1 MAARPLLLSLHGGA
15 GALFGVLLFVV
26 LFSGAWSLG
35 HDDLREWLR
44 APAQAGGEAL
54 ALERLL
60 ERAGEEGVDIRDA
73 TLLLPAP
80 GHAAFSVC
88 DARLDCRLD
97 LDPASGRVLPPMPA
111 LDLLLNL
118 HKSLFVG
125 FPGRVLVSL
134 FGVSLLLLCLA
145 GVLLHSRRWRDL
157 RRWRRDRGLRL
168 ALFDLHGLIGI
179 WGLPWLLLFGF
190 TGALSGLGAL
200 GTLLLAP
207 VAYPQE
213 PNRVFVELMGPPPP
227 AAEGRPLASR
237 IDLDRLLAGDAV
249 RAPGFV
255 AQRLSL
261 SHAGDVAG
269 SVEIA
274 GIQRGLPSTANFERH
289 RYRLA
294 DGALLDERSSAQRGF
309 WLRAFIAVQP
319 LHFAQYQWL
328 GPGWSA
334 ALRGLHLAM
343 GLGACLLCASG
354 LYLWLQRRAS
364 APDARVRLLQRLSQG
379 FCAGLVAAAALL
391 LLGLQLA
398 PSELLAGPWP
408 GRLFLVLWAAAGLA
422 ALLLP
427 GDWPL
432 ARGLLGVAGLACLA
446 AAVAHLAPW
455 LMRGRLPAL
464 GPDLTLIL
472 CGALLIRHAWMQARH
487 PPTPVSPETTMLE
500 LYRHRRLVIT
510 LALLYLSQGI
520 PIGLAMD
527 ALPTL
532 LRQDGAPLQ
541 ALAFL
546 PLVGLPWV
554 VKFLWAPW
562 VDNHWS
568 RRLGRRR
575 SWILPMQCMVL
586 ACLLGLATLGLG
598 VASAGWAVGLLAL
611 ASLASATQDIA
622 TDGMAAEHF
631 SGELLA
637 KVNAVQIAG
646 VMIGF
651 FGGGAGSL
659 ILAGHFGQRTAF
671 LVMACVPLASLCCV
685 LALGRGDPHE
695 LPGTGRQGQ
704 PAALLASAAG
714 AFAAGAGTAVGDDRG
729 VRLRPV
735 QAVPQRCRLGL
746 AGHRP
751 AGHERWPGHGIPRLR
766 RRRLAG
772 QADRPVARFRP
783 WRGARR
789 LFGAAL
795 VSAGRSLVGTER
807 RVGVDLRAD
816 RLAGH
821 RHHLGG
827 DPHRGDALRRPGRP
841 GRHRCH
847 RSAEHP
853 RPRRDAGVFVPG
865 QPHRADRLCRR
876 FSHRQRPGGA
886 GPAARPAPA
895 GRRGARGVEGA
906 GGRGLR
912 RCR

>member
-227 AAEGRPLASR
+227 AAEGRPLATR
-237 IDLDRLLAGDAV
+237 IDLDRLLAGEAV

-294 DGALLDERSSAQRGF
+294 DGALLGERSSAQRGF

-472 CGALLIRHAWMQARH
+472 CGALLIRHA
-487 PPTPVSPETTMLE
+487 
-500 LYRHRRLVIT
+500 
-510 LALLYLSQGI
+510 
-520 PIGLAMD
+520 
-527 ALPTL
+527 
-532 LRQDGAPLQ
+532 
-541 ALAFL
+541 
-546 PLVGLPWV
+546 
-554 VKFLWAPW
+554 
-562 VDNHWS
+562 
-568 RRLGRRR
+568 
-575 SWILPMQCMVL
+575 
-586 ACLLGLATLGLG
+586 
-598 VASAGWAVGLLAL
+598 
-611 ASLASATQDIA
+611 
-622 TDGMAAEHF
+622 
-631 SGELLA
+631 
-637 KVNAVQIAG
+637 
-646 VMIGF
+646 
-651 FGGGAGSL
+651 
-659 ILAGHFGQRTAF
+659 
-671 LVMACVPLASLCCV
+671 
-685 LALGRGDPHE
+685 
-695 LPGTGRQGQ
+695 
-704 PAALLASAAG
+704 
-714 AFAAGAGTAVGDDRG
+714 
-729 VRLRPV
+729 
-735 QAVPQRCRLGL
+735 
-746 AGHRP
+746 
-751 AGHERWPGHGIPRLR
+751 
-766 RRRLAG
+766 
-772 QADRPVARFRP
+772 
-783 WRGARR
+783 
-789 LFGAAL
+789 
-795 VSAGRSLVGTER
+795 
-807 RVGVDLRAD
+807 
-816 RLAGH
+816 
-821 RHHLGG
+821 
-827 DPHRGDALRRPGRP
+827 
-841 GRHRCH
+841 
-847 RSAEHP
+847 
-853 RPRRDAGVFVPG
+853 
-865 QPHRADRLCRR
+865 
-876 FSHRQRPGGA
+876 
-886 GPAARPAPA
+886 
-895 GRRGARGVEGA
+895 
-906 GGRGLR
+906 
-912 RCR
+912 

>member
-294 DGALLDERSSAQRGF
+294 DGALLGERSSAQRGF

-432 ARGLLGVAGLACLA
+432 ARGLLGVAGL
-446 AAVAHLAPW
+446 
-455 LMRGRLPAL
+455 
-464 GPDLTLIL
+464 
-472 CGALLIRHAWMQARH
+472 
-487 PPTPVSPETTMLE
+487 
-500 LYRHRRLVIT
+500 
-510 LALLYLSQGI
+510 
-520 PIGLAMD
+520 
-527 ALPTL
+527 
-532 LRQDGAPLQ
+532 
-541 ALAFL
+541 
-546 PLVGLPWV
+546 
-554 VKFLWAPW
+554 
-562 VDNHWS
+562 
-568 RRLGRRR
+568 
-575 SWILPMQCMVL
+575 
-586 ACLLGLATLGLG
+586 
-598 VASAGWAVGLLAL
+598 
-611 ASLASATQDIA
+611 
-622 TDGMAAEHF
+622 
-631 SGELLA
+631 
-637 KVNAVQIAG
+637 
-646 VMIGF
+646 
-651 FGGGAGSL
+651 
-659 ILAGHFGQRTAF
+659 
-671 LVMACVPLASLCCV
+671 
-685 LALGRGDPHE
+685 
-695 LPGTGRQGQ
+695 
-704 PAALLASAAG
+704 
-714 AFAAGAGTAVGDDRG
+714 
-729 VRLRPV
+729 
-735 QAVPQRCRLGL
+735 
-746 AGHRP
+746 
-751 AGHERWPGHGIPRLR
+751 
-766 RRRLAG
+766 
-772 QADRPVARFRP
+772 
-783 WRGARR
+783 
-789 LFGAAL
+789 
-795 VSAGRSLVGTER
+795 
-807 RVGVDLRAD
+807 
-816 RLAGH
+816 
-821 RHHLGG
+821 
-827 DPHRGDALRRPGRP
+827 
-841 GRHRCH
+841 
-847 RSAEHP
+847 
-853 RPRRDAGVFVPG
+853 
-865 QPHRADRLCRR
+865 
-876 FSHRQRPGGA
+876 
-886 GPAARPAPA
+886 
-895 GRRGARGVEGA
+895 
-906 GGRGLR
+906 
-912 RCR
+912 

>member
-227 AAEGRPLASR
+227 AAEGRPLAYR

-343 GLGACLLCASG
+343 GLSACLLCASG

-472 CGALLIRHAWMQARH
+472 CGALLIRHAWMQARAAA
-487 PPTPVSPETTMLE
+487 PP
-500 LYRHRRLVIT
+500 
-510 LALLYLSQGI
+510 A
-520 PIGLAMD
+520 
-527 ALPTL
+527 
-532 LRQDGAPLQ
+532 
-541 ALAFL
+541 
-546 PLVGLPWV
+546 
-554 VKFLWAPW
+554 
-562 VDNHWS
+562 
-568 RRLGRRR
+568 
-575 SWILPMQCMVL
+575 
-586 ACLLGLATLGLG
+586 
-598 VASAGWAVGLLAL
+598 
-611 ASLASATQDIA
+611 
-622 TDGMAAEHF
+622 
-631 SGELLA
+631 
-637 KVNAVQIAG
+637 
-646 VMIGF
+646 
-651 FGGGAGSL
+651 
-659 ILAGHFGQRTAF
+659 
-671 LVMACVPLASLCCV
+671 
-685 LALGRGDPHE
+685 
-695 LPGTGRQGQ
+695 
-704 PAALLASAAG
+704 
-714 AFAAGAGTAVGDDRG
+714 
-729 VRLRPV
+729 
-735 QAVPQRCRLGL
+735 
-746 AGHRP
+746 
-751 AGHERWPGHGIPRLR
+751 
-766 RRRLAG
+766 
-772 QADRPVARFRP
+772 
-783 WRGARR
+783 
-789 LFGAAL
+789 
-795 VSAGRSLVGTER
+795 
-807 RVGVDLRAD
+807 
-816 RLAGH
+816 
-821 RHHLGG
+821 
-827 DPHRGDALRRPGRP
+827 
-841 GRHRCH
+841 
-847 RSAEHP
+847 HP
-853 RPRRDAGVFVPG
+853 RVTGDHHA
-865 QPHRADRLCRR
+865 
-876 FSHRQRPGGA
+876 
-886 GPAARPAPA
+886 
-895 GRRGARGVEGA
+895 
-906 GGRGLR
+906 
-912 RCR
+912 

>member
-60 ERAGEEGVDIRDA
+60 ERAGEEGVDIGDA

-97 LDPASGRVLPPMPA
+97 LDPASGRVLPPTPA

-134 FGVSLLLLCLA
+134 IGVSLLLLCLA

-294 DGALLDERSSAQRGF
+294 DGALLGERSSAQRGF

-432 ARGLLGVAGLACLA
+432 ARGLLGVAGLACL
-446 AAVAHLAPW
+446 
-455 LMRGRLPAL
+455 
-464 GPDLTLIL
+464 
-472 CGALLIRHAWMQARH
+472 
-487 PPTPVSPETTMLE
+487 
-500 LYRHRRLVIT
+500 
-510 LALLYLSQGI
+510 
-520 PIGLAMD
+520 
-527 ALPTL
+527 
-532 LRQDGAPLQ
+532 
-541 ALAFL
+541 
-546 PLVGLPWV
+546 
-554 VKFLWAPW
+554 
-562 VDNHWS
+562 
-568 RRLGRRR
+568 
-575 SWILPMQCMVL
+575 
-586 ACLLGLATLGLG
+586 
-598 VASAGWAVGLLAL
+598 
-611 ASLASATQDIA
+611 
-622 TDGMAAEHF
+622 
-631 SGELLA
+631 
-637 KVNAVQIAG
+637 
-646 VMIGF
+646 
-651 FGGGAGSL
+651 
-659 ILAGHFGQRTAF
+659 
-671 LVMACVPLASLCCV
+671 
-685 LALGRGDPHE
+685 
-695 LPGTGRQGQ
+695 
-704 PAALLASAAG
+704 
-714 AFAAGAGTAVGDDRG
+714 
-729 VRLRPV
+729 
-735 QAVPQRCRLGL
+735 
-746 AGHRP
+746 
-751 AGHERWPGHGIPRLR
+751 
-766 RRRLAG
+766 
-772 QADRPVARFRP
+772 
-783 WRGARR
+783 
-789 LFGAAL
+789 
-795 VSAGRSLVGTER
+795 
-807 RVGVDLRAD
+807 
-816 RLAGH
+816 
-821 RHHLGG
+821 
-827 DPHRGDALRRPGRP
+827 
-841 GRHRCH
+841 
-847 RSAEHP
+847 
-853 RPRRDAGVFVPG
+853 
-865 QPHRADRLCRR
+865 
-876 FSHRQRPGGA
+876 
-886 GPAARPAPA
+886 
-895 GRRGARGVEGA
+895 
-906 GGRGLR
+906 
-912 RCR
+912 

>member
-60 ERAGEEGVDIRDA
+60 ERAGEEGVDIGDA

-97 LDPASGRVLPPMPA
+97 LDPASGRVLPPTPA

-227 AAEGRPLASR
+227 AAEGRPLATR

-294 DGALLDERSSAQRGF
+294 DGALLGERSSAQRGF

-364 APDARVRLLQRLSQG
+364 APEARVRLLQRLSQG

-398 PSELLAGPWP
+398 PRSYSPDP
-408 GRLFLVLWAAAGLA
+408 GRGGCSLSCGPPLAWRRCCCRATGRWRAGCSASPGWPAWRPPSRTWRPGSCAAGCR
-422 ALLLP
+422 P
-427 GDWPL
+427 
-432 ARGLLGVAGLACLA
+432 
-446 AAVAHLAPW
+446 
-455 LMRGRLPAL
+455 
-464 GPDLTLIL
+464 
-472 CGALLIRHAWMQARH
+472 
-487 PPTPVSPETTMLE
+487 
-500 LYRHRRLVIT
+500 
-510 LALLYLSQGI
+510 
-520 PIGLAMD
+520 
-527 ALPTL
+527 
-532 LRQDGAPLQ
+532 
-541 ALAFL
+541 
-546 PLVGLPWV
+546 
-554 VKFLWAPW
+554 WAPT
-562 VDNHWS
+562 S
-568 RRLGRRR
+568 
-575 SWILPMQCMVL
+575 P
-586 ACLLGLATLGLG
+586 
-598 VASAGWAVGLLAL
+598 
-611 ASLASATQDIA
+611 
-622 TDGMAAEHF
+622 
-631 SGELLA
+631 
-637 KVNAVQIAG
+637 
-646 VMIGF
+646 
-651 FGGGAGSL
+651 
-659 ILAGHFGQRTAF
+659 
-671 LVMACVPLASLCCV
+671 
-685 LALGRGDPHE
+685 
-695 LPGTGRQGQ
+695 
-704 PAALLASAAG
+704 
-714 AFAAGAGTAVGDDRG
+714 
-729 VRLRPV
+729 
-735 QAVPQRCRLGL
+735 
-746 AGHRP
+746 
-751 AGHERWPGHGIPRLR
+751 
-766 RRRLAG
+766 
-772 QADRPVARFRP
+772 
-783 WRGARR
+783 
-789 LFGAAL
+789 
-795 VSAGRSLVGTER
+795 
-807 RVGVDLRAD
+807 
-816 RLAGH
+816 
-821 RHHLGG
+821 
-827 DPHRGDALRRPGRP
+827 
-841 GRHRCH
+841 
-847 RSAEHP
+847 
-853 RPRRDAGVFVPG
+853 
-865 QPHRADRLCRR
+865 
-876 FSHRQRPGGA
+876 
-886 GPAARPAPA
+886 
-895 GRRGARGVEGA
+895 
-906 GGRGLR
+906 
-912 RCR
+912 